1 MILSPSESAGMS
13 ASGNLDTSTTLLR
26 KLRQHPPNEH
36 AWNTF
41 VEKYGRLIFG
51 WARHWGLS
59 PEDSEDL
66 TQSVLMDLARQMSE
80 FRYDP
85 RLRFRGWLHTLTF
98 RKWRRFLSD
107 RKRNRAGSDDI
118 ALENASTPEAH
129 KDFLARLQV
138 DSERE
143 LLALAKEKVRA
154 RVQPKTWE
162 AFRLTALENLSGADA
177 AVRLGMKVGSVFVA
191 RSKVQRMIQDE
202 YRQLLDESD

>member
-1 MILSPSESAGMS
+1 MS

-26 KLRQHPPNEH
+26 KLRQSPPNEM

-41 VEKYGRLIFG
+41 VDRYGRLIFG

-66 TQSVLMDLARQMSE
+66 TQNVLLDLARQMSE

-98 RKWRRFLSD
+98 RKWRRFLTD
-107 RKRNRAGSDDI
+107 RNRVRAGSDDI
-118 ALENASTPEAH
+118 ALENAATPEAH
-129 KDFLARLQV
+129 KDFMTRLQV

-143 LLALAKEKVRA
+143 LLAMAKETVRG
-154 RVQPKTWE
+154 RVQHKTWE
-162 AFRLTALENLSGADA
+162 AFRLTTLEHLSGAETA
-177 AVRLGMKVGSVFVA
+177 ARLDMKVGSVFVA
-191 RSKVQRMIQDE
+191 SSKVRRMIQE
-202 YRQLLDESD
+202 EFARLLDESD

>member
-1 MILSPSESAGMS
+1 MS

-26 KLRQHPPNEH
+26 RLRQTPPNEH

-41 VEKYGRLIFG
+41 VDRYGRLIFG

-59 PEDSEDL
+59 PEDAEDL
-66 TQSVLMDLARQMSE
+66 TQNVLLDLARQMGD

-98 RKWRRFLSD
+98 RKWRRFLLD
-107 RKRNRAGSDDI
+107 RKRTQTGSDDS

-143 LLALAKEKVRA
+143 LLFLAKEKVRI
-154 RVQPKTWE
+154 RVQAKTWD
-162 AFRLTALENLSGADA
+162 AFRLTALENFSGADA
-177 AVRLGMKVGSVFVA
+177 ASRLGMKVGAVFVA

-202 YRQLLDESD
+202 YHQLLDESD